1 MLELLREEAL
11 ELLRK
16 AGCSEEVVEHC
27 KAVERVATKLAQEI
41 SRFRKVNIEEVIIG
55 SLLHDIGRAR
65 THGIRHGVEG
75 GEILRKMGAGKFA
88 HFAEN
93 HIGAGIPAEEAERL
107 GLPRRDFLPS
117 TLEEKIVAYADKL
130 VVGNKVVPF
139 EEALEMFRK
148 ELGEEHPAIERLKAL
163 HEEIEALKKG
173 F

>member
-1 MLELLREEAL
+1 LLREEAL

-16 AGCSEEVVEHC
+16 AGCSKEVIEHC

-107 GLPRRDFLPS
+107 GLPPRDFLPS

-139 EEALEMFRK
+139 EEALEMFRR
-148 ELGEEHPAIERLKAL
+148 ELGEGHPAIERLKAL